1 MAFSQMPR
9 SDVTPPDVEY
19 HESHMNRRSFLLSAA
34 AALPSVVPANRQ
46 FVKSICSIMF
56 PPSMP
61 VDERFRQAKSA
72 GFDAIELRV
81 GQEISVDTSSE
92 DVRRIGDAAE
102 KAHVAIAS
110 LWISGAIAANPLNSP
125 DPDKRARGVETVRKA
140 LDFANWLNCGAL
152 LIVPGRLG
160 SGAKMMVGY
169 EDMWQRVTA
178 EFRKLV
184 PYAAEKKVVLTPENV
199 WNKFLLSPLEM
210 RTFIDQF
217 STPWLQA
224 HFDVGNVM
232 QFGYPQ
238 DWIHVLGRRIRRVHF
253 KDYKLSSR
261 AEQGRFVDL
270 LEGDVDWK
278 AVMAALIDVGYRGTL
293 SPEYDYDPADPN
305 RIRKIS
311 QALDKI
317 LAMA

>member
-1 MAFSQMPR
+1 
-9 SDVTPPDVEY
+9 
-19 HESHMNRRSFLLSAA
+19 
-34 AALPSVVPANRQ
+34 
-46 FVKSICSIMF
+46 
-56 PPSMP
+56 MP
-61 VDERFRQAKSA
+61 VTERFRQAKST
-72 GFDAIELRV
+72 GFDAIELRF
-81 GQEISVDTSSE
+81 GDEISIGTSSE

-102 KAHVAIAS
+102 KARVSVAS
-110 LWISGAIAANPLNSP
+110 LWVSGPIAATPLNSP

-152 LIVPGRLG
+152 LIVPGRVG
-160 SGAKMMVGY
+160 SGPKMMAGY
-169 EDMWQRVTA
+169 EDTWQRVTA

-184 PYAAEKKVVLTPENV
+184 PYAAEKKVILTPENV
-199 WNKFLLSPLEM
+199 WNKFLLSPIEM
-210 RTFIDQF
+210 RTFVDQF
-217 STPWLQA
+217 SSPWLQT

-238 DWIHVLGRRIRRVHF
+238 DWIHTLGRRIKRVHF

-270 LEGDVDWK
+270 LQGDVDWK
-278 AVMAALIDVGYRGTL
+278 AVLAALSDVSYRGTV
-293 SPEYDYDPADPN
+293 SPEYEYDAADPDQ
-305 RIRKIS
+305 IHKVS